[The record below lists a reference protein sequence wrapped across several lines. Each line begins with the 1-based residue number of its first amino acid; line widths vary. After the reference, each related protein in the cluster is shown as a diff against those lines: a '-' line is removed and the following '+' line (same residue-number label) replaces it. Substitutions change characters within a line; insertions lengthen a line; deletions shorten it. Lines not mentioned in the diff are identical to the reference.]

1 MHIQR
6 DPHALFMPA
15 TRMLRNTQV
24 RHRMEALRDNGRMS
38 HDLSP
43 AQARAR
49 ALRGALLIDIR
60 QPHERVSGQAEGALA
75 IAQADLEQAP
85 AQHLPDRD
93 CDILLICQSGKRSA
107 QTAAQLREQGY
118 PHALSVLG
126 GTTAWSRDGLP
137 LVRPTLPPDE
147 VDFLERYSRHLRLP
161 QVGIDGQQRLA
172 RARVLLIGAGGL
184 GSPAAFYLAA
194 AGIGHLRIADDDV
207 VDRSNLQRQILHT
220 EDSVGVAK
228 VVSAAQR
235 IAALNPRVQVDAI
248 QTRVTASNV
257 EALLQDVD
265 VVVDG
270 ADNFAARYLLNDACV
285 KLGKPLVYGAV
296 QQFEG
301 QLSVFDAGRHRGQ
314 LPCYRRSVS
323 RTAAA
328 GVRTQ
333 LRRSRCARCAA
344 RGDRPVAGC
353 RGDQALAWARRQPG
367 RAPAQLRRIGHALSR
382 DPPAARSAVP
392 GVRTR
397 HGISRLCRLRH
408 LLRHASLTHGG

>member
-1 MHIQR
+1 
-6 DPHALFMPA
+6 
-15 TRMLRNTQV
+15 MLRNTQV

-49 ALRGALLIDIR
+49 ALHGALLIDIR

-93 CDILLICQSGKRSA
+93 RDILLICQSGKRSA
-107 QTAAQLREQGY
+107 QAAAQLREQGY

-137 LVRPTLPPDE
+137 LVRPTLPSDQ

-194 AGIGHLRIADDDV
+194 AGVGHLRMADDDV

-235 IAALNPRVQVDAI
+235 IAALNPRVQVDAL

-314 LPCYRRSVS
+314 LPCYRCLFPEPPPPEFAPSC
-323 RTAAA
+323 AEA
-328 GVRTQ
+328 GVLGVLPGVIGLLQATEAIK
-333 LRRSRCARCAA
+333 LLLGL
-344 RGDRPVAGC
+344 GDSLAG
-353 RGDQALAWARRQPG
+353 RLLSFDALAMRFREIRLPPDPQCPVCAPG
-367 RAPAQLRRIGHALSR
+367 TAFPGYADYATFCGTPA
-382 DPPAARSAVP
+382 
-392 GVRTR
+392 
-397 HGISRLCRLRH
+397 
-408 LLRHASLTHGG
+408 

>member
-1 MHIQR
+1 MPIQR
-6 DPHALFMPA
+6 DPHTLFMPA

-24 RHRMEALRDNGRMS
+24 RQRMEALRDNGRMS

-43 AQARAR
+43 AEARAR

-60 QPHERVSGQAEGALA
+60 QPHERVNGQAEGALA

-93 CDILLICQSGKRSA
+93 RDILLICQSGKRSA
-107 QTAAQLREQGY
+107 QAAAQLREQGY

-126 GTTAWSRDGLP
+126 GTTAWSRDGMP

-194 AGIGHLRIADDDV
+194 AGVGHLRIADDDV

-248 QTRVTASNV
+248 RTRVTASNI

-314 LPCYRRSVS
+314 LPCYRCLFPEPPPPEFAPSC
-323 RTAAA
+323 AEA
-328 GVRTQ
+328 GVLGVLPGVIGLLQATEAIK
-333 LRRSRCARCAA
+333 LLLGL
-344 RGDRPVAGC
+344 GDSLAG
-353 RGDQALAWARRQPG
+353 RLLSFDALAMRFREIRLPPDPQCPVCAPG
-367 RAPAQLRRIGHALSR
+367 AAFPGYADYATFCGTPA
-382 DPPAARSAVP
+382 
-392 GVRTR
+392 
-397 HGISRLCRLRH
+397 
-408 LLRHASLTHGG
+408 

>member
-1 MHIQR
+1 MPIQR
-6 DPHALFMPA
+6 DPHALFMLA
-15 TRMLRNTQV
+15 TRMLRNTQM
-24 RHRMEALRDNGRMS
+24 RHRTEALRDNGRMS
-38 HDLSP
+38 HDISP
-43 AQARAR
+43 AEARAR

-60 QPHERVSGQAEGALA
+60 QPHERVSGQAEGGLA

-93 CDILLICQSGKRSA
+93 RDILLICQSGKRSA

-194 AGIGHLRIADDDV
+194 AGVGHLRMADDDV

-235 IAALNPRVQVDAI
+235 IAALNPRVQVDAL

-314 LPCYRRSVS
+314 LPCYRCLFPEPPPPEFAPSC
-323 RTAAA
+323 AEA
-328 GVRTQ
+328 GV
-333 LRRSRCARCAA
+333 L
-344 RGDRPVAGC
+344 GV
-353 RGDQALAWARRQPG
+353 L
-367 RAPAQLRRIGHALSR
+367 
-382 DPPAARSAVP
+382 P
-392 GVRTR
+392 GVIGLLQATEAIKLLL
-397 HGISRLCRLRH
+397 GLGDSLAGRLLSFDALVMRFREIRLPPDPQCPVC
-408 LLRHASLTHGG
+408 APGTAFPGYADYATFCGTPA

>member
-1 MHIQR
+1 
-6 DPHALFMPA
+6 
-15 TRMLRNTQV
+15 MLRNTQV

-49 ALRGALLIDIR
+49 ALHGALLIDIR

-107 QTAAQLREQGY
+107 QTAAHLREQGY

-147 VDFLERYSRHLRLP
+147 ADFLERYSRHLRLP

-194 AGIGHLRIADDDV
+194 AGVGHLRMADDDV

-248 QTRVTASNV
+248 QTRVTASNI

-314 LPCYRRSVS
+314 LPCYRCLFPEPPPPEFAPSC
-323 RTAAA
+323 AEA
-328 GVRTQ
+328 GVLGVLPGVIGLLQATEAIK
-333 LRRSRCARCAA
+333 LLLGL
-344 RGDRPVAGC
+344 GDSLAG
-353 RGDQALAWARRQPG
+353 RLLSFDALAMRFREIRLPPDPQCPVCAPG
-367 RAPAQLRRIGHALSR
+367 TAFPGYADYATFCGTPA
-382 DPPAARSAVP
+382 
-392 GVRTR
+392 
-397 HGISRLCRLRH
+397 
-408 LLRHASLTHGG
+408 